1 MSKFNFFFEVKIAI
15 LSLRHSDNLSATL
28 QSPKL
33 SASQAQSI
41 TRPTVIILKE
51 LLDDDYFSLFSKEVL
66 TGSKHLDIDEPALGR
81 KRKAFRQIEA
91 SLFNQFLS

>member
-51 LLDDDYFSLFSKEVL
+51 LLDADYLSLFSKEVL

-81 KRKAFRQIEA
+81 KRKAFRQIED